1 MLVKIMRLVSLLK
14 GMLSLIFKGEN
25 LDERVEKKTAASSSQ
40 TTFLGRE
47 KALKQLFSVEKK
59 LSNSFSS
66 TRKSSQATCFAREK
80 LRVWSQGGKIAAN
93 PVLIFSQYLVLD
105 VTQSLSNECWFGKT
119 LSSTQMEVL
128 SICLFLHSGQP
139 LSFQSLPLLPSH
151 MFHLFI
157 LF

>member
-1 MLVKIMRLVSLLK
+1 M
-14 GMLSLIFKGEN
+14 

-47 KALKQLFSVEKK
+47 KALKQLFSVEKNLSNNFSRSRKK

-66 TRKSSQATCFAREK
+66 TRKSSQATCFGQEK
-80 LRVWSQGGKIAAN
+80 HRVWSQGGKIAAN

-105 VTQSLSNECWFGKT
+105 VTRSLSHECWFGTT

-128 SICLFLHSGQP
+128 SICLFLLSGQP